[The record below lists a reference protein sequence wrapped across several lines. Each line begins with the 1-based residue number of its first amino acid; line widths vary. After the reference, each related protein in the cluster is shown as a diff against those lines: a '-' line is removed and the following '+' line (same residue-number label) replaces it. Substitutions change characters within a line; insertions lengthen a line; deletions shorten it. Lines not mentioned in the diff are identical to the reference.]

1 MVDPRNQ
8 QTCGWILTYSVSLV
22 SGNIDPVLPFISHTG
37 VNLPE
42 AAPFTLVHSISAVCA
57 ALIIYIRVWMTTLTD
72 SVCVFEW
79 VNFV

>member
-1 MVDPRNQ
+1 M
-8 QTCGWILTYSVSLV
+8 

-57 ALIIYIRVWMTTLTD
+57 GLIIYIRVAVDAKKPLPFPFGI
-72 SVCVFEW
+72 VGNYGIIKIVIHQ
-79 VNFV
+79 